1 MAPVNSCLK
10 HTFTAFNILF
20 AIIGGL
26 ILLLTFQRHIFTNFN
41 DDENVQVGIYCL
53 YIVGTVTLVIS
64 ILGAYGAHRGSKVC
78 LSVFLGCMVTGTLV
92 MLIYG
97 IPAAISRPRVEGI
110 FENFMRSALP
120 LDKAPED
127 LRNEVETIQT
137 KMHCCGLFSYT
148 DWGNNIPE
156 SCTCNPSED
165 KCLSISYSVSVV
177 PQTLY
182 LYTPGFKCRLITFLF
197 VLLFQDLSFME
208 RFVYSETCFHFL
220 SDKFQLIIDII
231 IGIFFTLASLALL
244 GTILSS
250 IIIHQMRQTTRP
262 TVVLK
267 IPTTFISPPKYQK
280 FEDEP
285 PAYC

>member
-165 KCLSISYSVSVV
+165 KCLSISYS
-177 PQTLY
+177 
-182 LYTPGFKCRLITFLF
+182 
-197 VLLFQDLSFME
+197 DLSFME